1 MTAKWHLT
9 DPDTFV
15 AVAIDALDPKNVYAG
30 IRTGGILKSSDGG
43 DTWAAADTGLTDPR
57 ITTLAVDPRDSR
69 ILYASTAGGVFR
81 SADGASTWQRFNLGL
96 GPYGVNA
103 FAIDPAGRSVYAG
116 GQPGRASMPPTGIEP
131 VHAV

>member
-1 MTAKWHLT
+1 MTRAKLT
-9 DPDTFV
+9 RPRPRGCLECWELESRQRPDFT
-15 AVAIDALDPKNVYAG
+15 IGLG
-30 IRTGGILKSSDGG
+30 E
-43 DTWAAADTGLTDPR
+43 AAEGSPLHEAATTGLTDPR

-116 GQPGRASMPPTGIEP
+116 GQPGGASMPPTGIEP